1 MRCTL
6 IRRRRLLPLLLL
18 VPLLLPGCATLY
30 WQEGARTIGE
40 PTETTRELDEPAVKL
55 SVAGDTDEALAILV
69 EVERR
74 RLVESHQD
82 IRLRREGHWQNGE
95 MHGTRWFGA
104 LAAHHILWGL
114 LGVVALAR
122 GDIPDD
128 VGYVSF
134 VHSNVGAAVLS
145 IPALFN
151 ISTENMAP
159 VMRPGKRKTVTRTE
173 RELRLAA
180 RGAEVTLLNGDT
192 ELGTA
197 TTDRSGEATFALTA
211 DDPAALENTVQARS
225 GDVTGEL
232 SLEGAR
238 IHLVAHQ
245 RAIAALLSTAG
256 LDEAR
261 AHIRETRV
269 SDDLRPALWPDFCR
283 AVRGESEAGGDILSL
298 HAILD
303 GFPQSEPAC
312 VDAVSHLGVRE
323 VTATSEPRV
332 IDALLS
338 KDVYG
343 PARPAMR
350 GAVCTN
356 HRRHIKTVLGR
367 GDASEFDSWLGLIAG
382 EAACEDLVGEL
393 APGVRKRVASALS
406 REDLETADTW
416 IVLLEGVDAEAL
428 DIYLDR
434 RERLA
439 TTLEARAE
447 AAEAAWRRRVGSTWP
462 RRIEAA
468 LTACDRFH
476 AELSRRRSKIWRM
489 ADEFHPDTEREQE
502 RLQQWLEGQ
511 EEGAFGD
518 ALEELRV
525 IMDEMEEIDGE
536 GEDTSERRQQLAWKT
551 QDRCSR

>member
-225 GDVTGEL
+225 GA
-232 SLEGAR
+232 S
-238 IHLVAHQ
+238 I
-245 RAIAALLSTAG
+245 S
-256 LDEAR
+256 
-261 AHIRETRV
+261 
-269 SDDLRPALWPDFCR
+269 WP
-283 AVRGESEAGGDILSL
+283 
-298 HAILD
+298 
-303 GFPQSEPAC
+303 
-312 VDAVSHLGVRE
+312 
-323 VTATSEPRV
+323 TSEPSRRSSPPPGSTRRAPTSGRRGSPTTCGRNCGPTSA
-332 IDALLS
+332 ALCVGS
-338 KDVYG
+338 
-343 PARPAMR
+343 PRR
-350 GAVCTN
+350 GATSCPCTQSSM
-356 HRRHIKTVLGR
+356 
-367 GDASEFDSWLGLIAG
+367 A
-382 EAACEDLVGEL
+382 
-393 APGVRKRVASALS
+393 
-406 REDLETADTW
+406 
-416 IVLLEGVDAEAL
+416 
-428 DIYLDR
+428 
-434 RERLA
+434 
-439 TTLEARAE
+439 
-447 AAEAAWRRRVGSTWP
+447 
-462 RRIEAA
+462 
-468 LTACDRFH
+468 
-476 AELSRRRSKIWRM
+476 SRRAS
-489 ADEFHPDTEREQE
+489 PP
-502 RLQQWLEGQ
+502 
-511 EEGAFGD
+511 
-518 ALEELRV
+518 
-525 IMDEMEEIDGE
+525 
-536 GEDTSERRQQLAWKT
+536 AWT
-551 QDRCSR
+551 R